1 MSSSV
6 STLSTSGASH
16 VSHVS
21 VTKIRHLPG
30 SPSQPSRQEIS
41 SVTVRPARGCSFT
54 PLATYLGSDRSR
66 DTSAPPHP
74 EIEIRVNHEDED
86 NNQELPPG
94 TKIITHPMINNSRAW
109 DGPVV
114 SRK

>member
-6 STLSTSGASH
+6 STLSN
-16 VSHVS
+16 VS
-21 VTKIRHLPG
+21 VTKIRHQPG
-30 SPSQPSRQEIS
+30 SPSQPSRQIS

-54 PLATYLGSDRSR
+54 PLATYLGSDCSR
-66 DTSAPPHP
+66 DQATPPHP
-74 EIEIRVNHEDED
+74 EIEIRVNHED

-109 DGPVV
+109 DGPVI